1 MLARSRFSTRCRL
14 LGAAAL
20 ALFTLA
26 PAAAEAQ
33 WRSKFQGNR
42 LAGEFDWWG
51 TKRSNS
57 LTWGFIGQIE
67 LVETVHLDFDF
78 PLTYGTYD
86 IGFDLDG
93 DSNELDAFALGNPT
107 VGVHYADTLTRNFAL
122 LAGGTISVS
131 PNLDPDL
138 DTYFATA
145 LGSASRAGFDQHRLR
160 SEYLFI
166 RPRVGIEVRFAS
178 VFYYRGDLCP
188 VIWIPIGEDN
198 DFGLLDPGNDAQLVI
213 DQGNEL
219 EVRANIGVGG
229 GLRFQQVLSPTA
241 DDGNILDDNAVD
253 RAQTALEPYF
263 VYEPDRGFTA
273 RIGLMVALDEPLG
286 FGFNRN
292 EVATLRVQLGGK
304 W

>member
-1 MLARSRFSTRCRL
+1 MLARSRYPLRCRL

-33 WRSKFQGNR
+33 WRSKFQGHR

-51 TKRSNS
+51 TKQSNS

-67 LVETVHLDFDF
+67 LVDTVHLDFEL
-78 PLTYGTYD
+78 PLTYGSYD
-86 IGFDLDG
+86 FGFSLTG
-93 DSNELDAFALGNPT
+93 DSNEEDAFALGNPT
-107 VGVHYADTLTRNFAL
+107 VGVHYADTLTRNVAL

-138 DTYFATA
+138 DTLFATA
-145 LGSASRAGFDQHRLR
+145 LGNASRAYFDQHRLMA
-160 SEYLFI
+160 EYLFI
-166 RPRVGIEVRFAS
+166 RPRVGVEVRFAS
-178 VFYYRGDLCP
+178 VFYYRGDLSP
-188 VIWIPIGEDN
+188 VVWIPIGEDAE
-198 DFGLLDPGNDAQLVI
+198 DPELVI

-219 EVRANIGVGG
+219 EVRADIGLGG
-229 GLRFQQVLSPTA
+229 GLRFQQVLSPTL
-241 DDGNILDDNAVD
+241 DDGGIFDDDED

-273 RIGLMVALDEPLG
+273 RLGYLVALDEPLG
-286 FGFNRN
+286 FGFDRRK
-292 EVATLRVQLGGK
+292 VATLRVQLGGK

>member
-1 MLARSRFSTRCRL
+1 MGCRL

-26 PAAAEAQ
+26 PAPAEAQ

-51 TKRSNS
+51 TKRTNS

-67 LVETVHLDFDF
+67 LVDTVHLDFDF
-78 PLTYGTYD
+78 PLTYGAFEF
-86 IGFDLDG
+86 GFNPDG
-93 DSNELDAFALGNPT
+93 DPNEEDAFALGNPT

-138 DTYFATA
+138 DTLFATY
-145 LGSASRAGFDQHRLR
+145 LGSASRVYFDQHRLAA
-160 SEYLFI
+160 EYLFI

-188 VIWIPIGEDN
+188 VIWVPIGEDN
-198 DFGLLDPGNDAQLVI
+198 DFGLIDQGNDPQLVI

-241 DDGNILDDNAVD
+241 GDGDILDDDDDDVD

-263 VYEPDRGFTA
+263 VYEPNRGFTA
-273 RIGLMVALDEPLG
+273 RLGLLVAMDEPLG
-286 FGFNRN
+286 FGFDRN
-292 EVATLRVQLGGK
+292 KVATLRVQLGGK